1 MIIASAI
8 MFYSK
13 EDLYLKYPKVI
24 TARRHAD
31 IYEQMLGLDYQKNMV
46 IEGFWTNTDKFLD
59 RYDAKELAYNC
70 DQITEEQ
77 YYNTGGLYSEDIWPD
92 E

>member
-1 MIIASAI
+1 MIVASAI

-13 EDLYLKYPKVI
+13 KDIDHKYPRVI
-24 TARRHAD
+24 TALHHKD
-31 IYEQMLGLDYQKNMV
+31 IYEQICGLDYQKDWLF
-46 IEGFWTNTDKFLD
+46 EGFWTSTDKFLD
-59 RYDAKELAYNC
+59 NYDAKEYAYNC

-77 YYNTGGLYSEDIWPD
+77 YYEGFALQSEDIWPD